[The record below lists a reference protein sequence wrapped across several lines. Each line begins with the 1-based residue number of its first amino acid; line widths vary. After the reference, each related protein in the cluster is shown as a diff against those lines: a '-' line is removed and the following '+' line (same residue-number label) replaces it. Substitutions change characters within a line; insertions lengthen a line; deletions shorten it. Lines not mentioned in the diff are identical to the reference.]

1 MYRGRINRRRLSS
14 TTFQLPSVSAGRPTF
29 AAAPPAA
36 RLLWKEKK
44 PRKEPSSSS
53 SSCLLLLP
61 LRTTSVRGGGDRR
74 MLLLALL
81 CLFAGAK
88 FVLCAPEECAHK
100 VGIEGGDIVLS
111 SGIVTEGNLDE
122 ISFKKEGNKVAE
134 WDPYLNYTYY
144 SSMVNRSEIDIHSGH
159 LTIRN
164 LSQNDTGNYMVEVTI
179 AGKIKVTCFVLEV
192 LVPLEPPDL
201 HCEVVSGTI
210 KVNCTPT
217 IQDLRLKYDWH
228 YVKMEEIEHPDQL
241 VIQRNNTNLSRNITC
256 VITLNKLNASNF
268 ISLST
273 CVSKDSANSGNRART
288 ITLVLFILFV
298 GCAIGVFIF
307 YKKGYFKRCNTSAKP
322 SDSSV
327 DREVGNPLNAENSDE
342 TENSANTN
350 RD

>member
-1 MYRGRINRRRLSS
+1 MALSRGSRW
-14 TTFQLPSVSAGRPTF
+14 
-29 AAAPPAA
+29 APQHTLHSYIF
-36 RLLWKEKK
+36 LL
-44 PRKEPSSSS
+44 
-53 SSCLLLLP
+53 
-61 LRTTSVRGGGDRR
+61 T
-74 MLLLALL
+74 
-81 CLFAGAK
+81 
-88 FVLCAPEECAHK
+88 ECAHK

-228 YVKMEEIEHPDQL
+228 YTSSCGSEFTYQIRLQKDTVDTEARSAGQEGSMPQERHSFLWGLRGVLPD
-241 VIQRNNTNLSRNITC
+241 
-256 VITLNKLNASNF
+256 
-268 ISLST
+268 
-273 CVSKDSANSGNRART
+273 
-288 ITLVLFILFV
+288 TLVALFL
-298 GCAIGVFIF
+298 
-307 YKKGYFKRCNTSAKP
+307 KP
-322 SDSSV
+322 
-327 DREVGNPLNAENSDE
+327 
-342 TENSANTN
+342 
-350 RD
+350 